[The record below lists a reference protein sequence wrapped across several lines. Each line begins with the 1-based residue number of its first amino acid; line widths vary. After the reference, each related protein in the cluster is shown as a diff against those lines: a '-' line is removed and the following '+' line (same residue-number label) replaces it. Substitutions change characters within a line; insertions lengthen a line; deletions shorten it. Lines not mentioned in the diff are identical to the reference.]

1 MKNYQL
7 IILEKET
14 DSQYETII
22 NFIEETSIKGEVFI
36 CDCDHSIDIK
46 PMMEYLKKN
55 SPDILIPIWNI
66 EKENK
71 KSWGKVYIL
80 DGEIKDFCEKNNIT
94 VTPVMHIG
102 LLDKEHPDYE
112 YYLIDDVY
120 SKVGIREAV
129 KKHRK
134 ELQNEQR

>member
-1 MKNYQL
+1 MQ
-7 IILEKET
+7 EFES
-14 DSQYETII
+14 D
-22 NFIEETSIKGEVFI
+22 FIG
-36 CDCDHSIDIK
+36 
-46 PMMEYLKKN
+46 
-55 SPDILIPIWNI
+55 
-66 EKENK
+66 NK
-71 KSWGKVYIL
+71 YNTMVKTV
-80 DGEIKDFCEKNNIT
+80 CEKNNIT